1 MSRSGCYR
9 RVFKKVNTVW
19 GPVVFLERRLQG
31 FHCQEPSF
39 FPLTGASWDQQSP
52 VGVSRR
58 AVAGSNP
65 SKCHSALHKPVS
77 TCRWE

>member
-19 GPVVFLERRLQG
+19 GPVVFLRKAFTSRRADGELRQG

-39 FPLTGASWDQQSP
+39 FPLSQGRPETSGAQCT
-52 VGVSRR
+52 R
-58 AVAGSNP
+58 
-65 SKCHSALHKPVS
+65 
-77 TCRWE
+77 